1 MVFGFLKL
9 APQSFYSST
18 VFALLFSWEINYKI
32 NTVRNALVL
41 GPHQSTPFFSP
52 DISLGHVVA
61 LPDVTASG
69 LSEGRTGL
77 DSLRPQF
84 FANSRH
90 LHLWILSV
98 FE

>member
-1 MVFGFLKL
+1 MVFSFPKL

-18 VFALLFSWEINYKI
+18 VCALLFSWEINYKI

-41 GPHQSTPFFSP
+41 GPHQSTHFSP

-61 LPDVTASG
+61 LPDVIASG
-69 LSEGRTGL
+69 PSEGRTWL

-84 FANSRH
+84 FANS
-90 LHLWILSV
+90 LHLQILSV
-98 FE
+98 SE

>member
-1 MVFGFLKL
+1 MVFGFSKL

-18 VFALLFSWEINYKI
+18 VSALLFSWEINYKI
-32 NTVRNALVL
+32 STIRNALVL

-52 DISLGHVVA
+52 AISLGRVVA

-69 LSEGRTGL
+69 LSEGRTWL

-84 FANSRH
+84 FANSLH
-90 LHLWILSV
+90 LHLQILSV
-98 FE
+98 SE

>member
-1 MVFGFLKL
+1 MVFSFPKL

-18 VFALLFSWEINYKI
+18 VCALLFSWEINYKI

-61 LPDVTASG
+61 LPVIIASG
-69 LSEGRTGL
+69 LSEGRTWL
-77 DSLRPQF
+77 DSLRLQF
-84 FANSRH
+84 FANS
-90 LHLWILSV
+90 LHLQILSV
-98 FE
+98 SE